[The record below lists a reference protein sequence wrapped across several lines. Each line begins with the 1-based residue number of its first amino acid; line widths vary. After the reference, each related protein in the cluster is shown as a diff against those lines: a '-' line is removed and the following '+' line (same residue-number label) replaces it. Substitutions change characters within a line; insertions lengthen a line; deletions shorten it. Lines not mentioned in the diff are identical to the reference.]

1 MWDTFA
7 LFSSSYLATLAMG
20 LVCAYLGVFCVLRRI
35 VFTGVALAQLAAG
48 GVAISFFVADL
59 GLGSVSRFA
68 ATYGATW
75 GSLGASLAG
84 LLGLQARRREG
95 RITED
100 ALVGLA
106 YSAAGA
112 LAILLVWRSSRGLT
126 ELQNILAGTVLLPQ
140 QSELVS
146 LAIGLAA
153 VAVVHALYRR
163 ELLLVSFDPEFARAA
178 GLKEDRY
185 QLLFLATLAVA
196 VALALKAGGLMLV
209 FAFLVVPPLA
219 GLSLGDRLGESTLYA
234 LAIAAAGSLLGFL
247 CSIRFDWPVG
257 PSVALCLVLF
267 LGVCLLGRVNEQLL
281 GAARS
286 ATLALGA
293 LALLAGPLALL
304 ASPAPADSVISL
316 AEAADDEYPRTSPPF
331 HDDDDEESD
340 NEEDHNEDWEELL
353 NRLSNGSSAERV
365 EVIPELVANA
375 PEALEPLLA
384 VVLDPD
390 FAVRDAVDAA
400 LSVVM
405 ESAAADE
412 EFVRL
417 LSAPNVA
424 PLARLHAGVAAT
436 RLGDPRGPLAIVDVL
451 AAAQDDLPLLVQD
464 DAVALLR
471 QLRGGDGFGFD
482 ALEAPA
488 ANAEALGAWR
498 SWLENPA
505 STDAA
510 RDERQTNDILAPE
523 SSPEAVFESV
533 AATPEELTQR
543 LLSGPDRLGAARDL
557 FDAGAAGGEI
567 LELVLAD
574 GPADAAHAAAS
585 ALPIT
590 ARVQRLDDGSLYA
603 PIRIAVARDLLD
615 AWRSNDAWDPA
626 PALAELRA
634 VANPPE
640 ADLRRVLALLPLPS
654 ARDTWQTVAA
664 RNPITASVLIADW
677 LRSPR
682 PEERVSAAAGIGA
695 LLQPRATF
703 ETAWNA
709 SAPGADR
716 DRLLLVLATE
726 AGPILSPALLMRYG
740 EAGPETQ
747 AALLRRV
754 GRELDADGWPLIGL
768 GQSAANPQVRRAARE
783 ALTEFSM
790 AQAARAEWELMQE
803 RAREAELVEIL
814 RDQLT
819 QADPANAANAA
830 HALADLGVRS
840 AIPDLVAALRR
851 DDPNLRAALRSALR
865 QLGQLE
871 YVGDEGY

>member
-146 LAIGLAA
+146 LAIGLVA

-267 LGVCLLGRVNEQLL
+267 LGVCLLGRLNEQFL

-304 ASPAPADSVISL
+304 ASPAPADSVIPL
-316 AEAADDEYPRTSPPF
+316 AEAAADEYPRTSPPF
-331 HDDDDEESD
+331 DDEDSD
-340 NEEDHNEDWEELL
+340 NGEDHNEEWEELL
-353 NRLSNGSSAERV
+353 ERLANGNSAERI
-365 EVIPELVANA
+365 EVIPELVANSS
-375 PEALEPLLA
+375 EALEPLLA

-400 LSVVM
+400 LAVVV
-405 ESAAADE
+405 ESTAADG
-412 EFVRL
+412 EFARL
-417 LSAPNVA
+417 LSAADVA
-424 PLARLHAGVAAT
+424 PLERLHAGVGAT

-451 AAAQDDLPLLVQD
+451 AAAQDELPLLVQD

-488 ANAEALGAWR
+488 ANAEALVAWR

-505 STDAA
+505 SAGFASDQSQAG
-510 RDERQTNDILAPE
+510 DSLAPAPVPGAVIE
-523 SSPEAVFESV
+523 ST

-543 LLSGPDRLGAARDL
+543 LLSGPDRLGAAREL

-574 GPADAAHAAAS
+574 GPADAARAAAS

-590 ARVQRLDDGSLYA
+590 ARVQRLGDGALYT
-603 PIRIAVARDLLD
+603 PIRVSVARDLLD
-615 AWRSNDAWDPA
+615 ERRPDDVWDPV
-626 PALAELRA
+626 PALNELLS
-634 VANPPE
+634 VAKPTE
-640 ADLRRVLALLPLPS
+640 TDLERVLALLPMPA
-654 ARDTWQTVAA
+654 ARDTWQAVAA
-664 RNPITASVLIADW
+664 RNPITASVLIAEW
-677 LRSPR
+677 LRSPQ
-682 PEERVSAAAGIGA
+682 PDERVSAAAGIAA

-709 SAPGADR
+709 SAPGPDR
-716 DRLLLVLATE
+716 DRLLLVLAAE
-726 AGPILSPALLMRYG
+726 SGPILSPALLMRYG
-740 EAGPETQ
+740 EAGPEAK

-768 GQSAANPQVRRAARE
+768 GQSAADPEIRRAARE

-790 AQAARAEWELMQE
+790 ARAARAEWELMQE

-814 RDQLT
+814 RDQLS
-819 QADPANAANAA
+819 QADPTNAANAA
-830 HALADLGVRS
+830 HALADLGVRA

-851 DDPNLRAALRSALR
+851 DDPNLRAALRAALR
-865 QLGQLE
+865 QLGQSDH
-871 YVGDEGY
+871 VGDEGY